1 MRRATVDYNRG
12 PAMLHLMSATD
23 DVTLPR
29 GLARAAY
36 GLRLQSCRCF
46 RSSMAKLEG
55 NCGAWV
61 AWAKL
66 EVWQGQPTV
75 L

>member
-29 GLARAAY
+29 GLARAALDY
-36 GLRLQSCRCF
+36 SPVDVSAHRWPSLRETVGPGRH
-46 RSSMAKLEG
+46 G
-55 NCGAWV
+55 PNCGGLGYHV
-61 AWAKL
+61 RL
-66 EVWQGQPTV
+66 
-75 L
+75 